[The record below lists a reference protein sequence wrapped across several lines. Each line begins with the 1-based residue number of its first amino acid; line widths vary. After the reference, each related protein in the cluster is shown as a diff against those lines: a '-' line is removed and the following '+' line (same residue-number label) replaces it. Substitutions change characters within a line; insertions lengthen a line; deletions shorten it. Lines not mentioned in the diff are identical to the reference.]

1 MKLRVLQWLRTRKEN
16 CSLGVRVDILE
27 VSTKSVNCA
36 VKTRDC
42 GLSEG

>member
-1 MKLRVLQWLRTRKEN
+1 VVANHKEN
-16 CSLGVRVDILE
+16 CVLGVLVDILE
-27 VSTKSVNCA
+27 VSTKVLST